1 MIDVIANRY
10 AEALFQLSEEENITK
25 EIYNELHDVVEV
37 IKNNKELDNVL
48 KSPLV
53 AKNEKTQLIEALFNN
68 KINNDL
74 KNFLKILVEK
84 GRISSLKSIEL
95 TFKELL
101 NDKQNIIEGTVISA
115 IALTE
120 KQVKELEEKLSK
132 KYNKNVT
139 LENEV
144 DQSILGG
151 VLVRLGNTQID
162 GSVKTR
168 LNNIKD
174 QLTQVI
180 S

>member
-101 NDKQNIIEGTVISA
+101 NDKHNIIEGTVISA

-168 LNNIKD
+168 LDNIKD
-174 QLTQVI
+174 QLSQVI

>member
-1 MIDVIANRY
+1 MIDIIANRY
-10 AEALFQLSEEENITK
+10 AEALFELSEEENITK
-25 EIYNELHDVVEV
+25 EIYNELNNVVD
-37 IKNNKELDNVL
+37 ILKNNKDLDNVL

-53 AKNEKTQLIEALFNN
+53 AKSEKVQLIETLFNT
-68 KINNDL
+68 KINNNL

-84 GRISSLKSIEL
+84 GRISSLKSIKL

-101 NDKQNIIEGTVISA
+101 NDKHNIIEGTVISA
-115 IALTE
+115 IALTNE
-120 KQVKELEEKLSK
+120 KVKELEEKLSK

-139 LENEV
+139 LENKV
-144 DQSILGG
+144 DESILGG

-168 LNNIKD
+168 LDNIKD
-174 QLTQVI
+174 QLSQVI

>member
-101 NDKQNIIEGTVISA
+101 NDKHNIIEGTLISA

>member
-1 MIDVIANRY
+1 MIDIIANRY
-10 AEALFQLSEEENITK
+10 AEALFQLSEDENITK
-25 EIYNELHDVVEV
+25 EIYNELCNVVDTV
-37 IKNNKELDNVL
+37 KNNKDLDNVL

-53 AKNEKTQLIEALFNN
+53 AKIEKVQLIEALFNN
-68 KINNDL
+68 KINNNL

-95 TFKELL
+95 TFKQLL
-101 NDKQNIIEGTVISA
+101 NDKNNIIEGTVISA
-115 IALTE
+115 IPLTD
-120 KQVKELEEKLSK
+120 KKVKELEEKLSK

-139 LENEV
+139 LENKV

-168 LNNIKD
+168 LDNIKD
-174 QLTQVI
+174 QLSQVI

>member
-1 MIDVIANRY
+1 M
-10 AEALFQLSEEENITK
+10 L
-25 EIYNELHDVVEV
+25 
-37 IKNNKELDNVL
+37 
-48 KSPLV
+48 
-53 AKNEKTQLIEALFNN
+53 NN

-101 NDKQNIIEGTVISA
+101 NDKHNIIEGTVISA

-168 LNNIKD
+168 LNYIKD